1 VVSVDK
7 ANVLATS
14 VLWRR
19 TVTRMAAE
27 ARDLTLEH
35 LYVDNAS
42 MQIILRPEQ
51 FDVLLTSN
59 LFGDIL
65 SDEAA
70 ALVGSIGM
78 VPSWSA
84 GDGPPLVEPIH
95 GTAPQLV
102 GKDAA
107 NPSGTI
113 LCISLLLRERFGL
126 PEAADAVERALDSV
140 LAAGIRTADIA
151 EPGSRTAGGSQF
163 TKEVLARLQQGARAA
178 EHRA

>member
-1 VVSVDK
+1 
-7 ANVLATS
+7 
-14 VLWRR
+14 
-19 TVTRMAAE
+19 
-27 ARDLTLEH
+27 
-35 LYVDNAS
+35 
-42 MQIILRPEQ
+42 
-51 FDVLLTSN
+51 
-59 LFGDIL
+59 
-65 SDEAA
+65 
-70 ALVGSIGM
+70 M

-151 EPGSRTAGGSQF
+151 EAGSRIVGGSQF
-163 TKEVLARLQQGARAA
+163 TKEVLARLQQAPRAA